1 VTVELDLTEIAKLLG
16 NKGVNLVETNART
29 REQRVA

>member
-1 VTVELDLTEIAKLLG
+1 MDVELDLTEVAKLLG
-16 NKGVNLVETNART
+16 AKGVNLVGSARA

>member
-1 VTVELDLTEIAKLLG
+1 MDVELDLTEVAKLLG
-16 NKGVNLVETNART
+16 AKGVNLVATPRT